1 MLERFVAC
9 ASRLWHE
16 WQYSTLKFCPARAK
30 VQVIFI
36 RDLEMS
42 HSVCSQGAASPL
54 VREQKHRI
62 AAFARLFNPKHL
74 SDAMKCVDRPVL
86 AADSAGVHCW
96 PSAVGQV
103 QGCCDY
109 TALGLSLT
117 TYRVSVHGMTHKCTP
132 GVTCSGP
139 VMSGL
144 MSRTFLTVV
153 RKRVANDSRLSPVW
167 TCVWAY

>member
-1 MLERFVAC
+1 
-9 ASRLWHE
+9 
-16 WQYSTLKFCPARAK
+16 
-30 VQVIFI
+30 
-36 RDLEMS
+36 
-42 HSVCSQGAASPL
+42 
-54 VREQKHRI
+54 
-62 AAFARLFNPKHL
+62 
-74 SDAMKCVDRPVL
+74 MKCVDRPVL

-117 TYRVSVHGMTHKCTP
+117 TYGVSVHGMTHKCTP